1 MDVPVSF
8 SQPRRKT
15 IAVLLDYMDF
25 FGGGYATQI
34 QNAFSA
40 QASALDLNLLMV
52 FGRGLEEP
60 HRGCAA
66 HNAIFEM
73 VGPERVDGVIIVS
86 SLLGGYS
93 GLEGL
98 LRLVRRFTQ
107 LPVCSIG
114 AEIPD
119 IPSLTVDDSV
129 GMRAAVEHLVQEHHC
144 RRVAFIEGTPGK
156 AEAAIR
162 LAAYREVLAQQR
174 IAFDPALVLPGT
186 FMPSDGFESVEAL
199 LNKGIE
205 FDAITSANDFM
216 AMGAVVA
223 LRKHGRNVPRDVRV
237 TGFDDVP
244 LSRMANPALTTVAQP
259 FDAMAE
265 KAIQI
270 VLDELA
276 GRPVTR
282 VTRLATEF
290 VVRRSCGCRPGARR
304 SIAPV
309 SAVTSSSLLEYV
321 KAHRTLL
328 ATSLAP
334 ILRCGGLDHERAADT
349 LVAGLQEQISEQS
362 PSFTDALECL
372 LDQAGENY
380 QRYRAIQGAVE
391 WLREAFRDFDD
402 LAMER
407 LWADSFALIATADTA
422 IQVQHRV
429 AIDQNYRQLL
439 VAGELVGVALDW
451 ESLERLSLK
460 ALPEAGV
467 RTAFLSRFSDSS
479 AKELQPFLCMVDG
492 KPRSPLPLAFPAQQ
506 LFPTHC
512 LPESRQS
519 TLLAFPLVFETERMG
534 IAVFEQLPETQG
546 YHVLRDQLNMALKSI
561 RIHQELVERTRLHE
575 RDELERMATSKRLQS
590 LSVLAGGVAHDLNNS
605 LGPIVA
611 LPDLILAELTGLDP
625 DGQAH
630 DMRADLATI
639 KTAALRASQTIK
651 DLLTLGRQ
659 GRVRKEPLD
668 LNAVM
673 SNCIAESAALV
684 ASDLEQ
690 EVKLLSHLPHKPLP
704 VLGSEA
710 HLVRAIS
717 NLIRNGIEAI
727 EGVGQLSIRAWEA
740 RLTEAVDGFERIEP
754 GDYAV
759 VSISDTG
766 KGIPQDDV
774 GRIFEPF
781 FSTKILGDS
790 SGTGLG
796 LAIVHGVVKEHGG
809 YVDVTSV
816 RGQGTTFTLYFPRLR
831 SEERSETTPNPTP
844 MPVGRPTILLVDDSP
859 ILLRTGRRALQHLGY
874 AIETLESGQVAYER
888 FVQAAETGRSPFDL
902 VILDMS
908 LLERRDGLEILELI
922 RQLFPKQ
929 RAILVSGH
937 APSDRVQAAMDRGLD
952 WLQKPYSLEAL
963 ATTVTR
969 ALAAGAQEDDPPF
982 AR

>member
-1 MDVPVSF
+1 MDVPASF
-8 SQPRRKT
+8 SRPRRKT

-98 LRLVRRFTQ
+98 LRLVRRFAQ

-186 FMPSDGFESVEAL
+186 FMPSDGFESVETL

-205 FDAITSANDFM
+205 FDAIASANDFM

-276 GRPVTR
+276 GRPVAR

-290 VVRRSCGCRPGARR
+290 VVRRSCGCRPRARR

-334 ILRCGGLDHERAADT
+334 ILRCDGLDHERAADT

-362 PSFTDALECL
+362 PSFTDALERL

-391 WLREAFRDFDD
+391 WLRETFRDFDD

-407 LWADSFALIATADTA
+407 LWADS
-422 IQVQHRV
+422 
-429 AIDQNYRQLL
+429 
-439 VAGELVGVALDW
+439 
-451 ESLERLSLK
+451 
-460 ALPEAGV
+460 
-467 RTAFLSRFSDSS
+467 
-479 AKELQPFLCMVDG
+479 
-492 KPRSPLPLAFPAQQ
+492 
-506 LFPTHC
+506 
-512 LPESRQS
+512 
-519 TLLAFPLVFETERMG
+519 
-534 IAVFEQLPETQG
+534 
-546 YHVLRDQLNMALKSI
+546 
-561 RIHQELVERTRLHE
+561 
-575 RDELERMATSKRLQS
+575 
-590 LSVLAGGVAHDLNNS
+590 
-605 LGPIVA
+605 
-611 LPDLILAELTGLDP
+611 
-625 DGQAH
+625 
-630 DMRADLATI
+630 
-639 KTAALRASQTIK
+639 
-651 DLLTLGRQ
+651 
-659 GRVRKEPLD
+659 
-668 LNAVM
+668 
-673 SNCIAESAALV
+673 
-684 ASDLEQ
+684 
-690 EVKLLSHLPHKPLP
+690 
-704 VLGSEA
+704 
-710 HLVRAIS
+710 
-717 NLIRNGIEAI
+717 
-727 EGVGQLSIRAWEA
+727 
-740 RLTEAVDGFERIEP
+740 
-754 GDYAV
+754 
-759 VSISDTG
+759 
-766 KGIPQDDV
+766 
-774 GRIFEPF
+774 
-781 FSTKILGDS
+781 
-790 SGTGLG
+790 
-796 LAIVHGVVKEHGG
+796 
-809 YVDVTSV
+809 
-816 RGQGTTFTLYFPRLR
+816 FPRLR

-874 AIETLESGQVAYER
+874 EIETLESGQVAYER

-937 APSDRVQAAMDRGLD
+937 APSDRVQAAMDRGLG

-963 ATTVTR
+963 ATTVAE
-969 ALAAGAQEDDPPF
+969 ALAAGVQGDDPPF